1 MNGKKLI
8 TIVSI
13 LIFCALPGASIFS
26 QLYDL
31 NDAVGELGDV
41 ATTVSNLIGPNLGG
55 MSSLGDPIGYAIIPH
70 FEVGVAGGLVLVK
83 ADDIAAGTELDIGF
97 DGKSYFPLP
106 SIAAHGKFTVNRLEF
121 GGKLGGIPAI
131 DAKEAG
137 ISVQNLV
144 IGGKVRYRLLNF
156 NSFALKGGLSVGGF
170 YEYMNGE
177 LTFIGSQTIP
187 VDVDD
192 DGTAEGEIR
201 NDAGLESVWSSHT
214 FGGEAQANFQVL
226 FLNLFA
232 GARLSKSFGKA
243 ETSIAGTSE
252 LVATGGTPGL
262 IDDTLPPQI
271 ISISEEG
278 KPEGIETVLYGGAE
292 FKLLFMTITAKG
304 GYNLKNEAIH
314 AEAGARIQF

>member
-1 MNGKKLI
+1 MNGKKLLMI
-8 TIVSI
+8 TSM
-13 LIFCALPGASIFS
+13 LIMCALPAASIFA
-26 QLYDL
+26 QDYFLD
-31 NDAVGELGDV
+31 DAEDDMLAV
-41 ATTVSNLIGPNLGG
+41 ASAVSDLIGPNLGG
-55 MSSLGDPIGYAIIPH
+55 MSSLGDPVGYAITPH
-70 FEVGVAGGLVLVK
+70 FEIGVAGGLVLVK
-83 ADDIAAGTELDIGF
+83 TDDIAAGTDLDIGF

-121 GGKLGGIPAI
+121 GGKLGGIPSI
-131 DAKEAG
+131 DAKKAG

-177 LTFIGSQTIP
+177 LAFIGSQTIG
-187 VDVDD
+187 VDVDEDGTD
-192 DGTAEGEIR
+192 DGEIV
-201 NDAGLESVWSSHT
+201 NEAGLESVWNSHT

-243 ETSIAGTSE
+243 ETSVGGSST
-252 LVATGGTPGL
+252 LVDTNTGDL
-262 IDDTLPPQI
+262 IDFEPGSQT
-271 ISISEEG
+271 ISITEEG

-292 FKLLFMTITAKG
+292 FKLAFLTITARG